1 MAHAYACKAYP
12 SPGLGHMVIGLKAD
26 ALTDL
31 LTLMAAGASLN
42 LDSVKPIAKLIR
54 SFT

>member
-1 MAHAYACKAYP
+1 MP
-12 SPGLGHMVIGLKAD
+12 MSVRLIQPLDWVIWVIGLKAD

-42 LDSVKPIAKLIR
+42 LDLVKPIAKLIR
-54 SFT
+54 SFI

>member
-1 MAHAYACKAYP
+1 MLMPVRLIH

-26 ALTDL
+26 VLTDL

-42 LDSVKPIAKLIR
+42 LDLVKPIAKHIR
-54 SFT
+54 SFI